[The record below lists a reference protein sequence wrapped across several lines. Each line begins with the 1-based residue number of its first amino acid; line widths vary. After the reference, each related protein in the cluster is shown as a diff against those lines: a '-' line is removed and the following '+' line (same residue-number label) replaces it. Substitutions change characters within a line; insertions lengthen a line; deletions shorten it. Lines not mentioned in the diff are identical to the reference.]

1 MTQRTS
7 NPLPFSSTNQRKI
20 VAEFRAGDITSDAGL
35 LLLREA
41 DRQLGLL
48 DEVNNAIPDPR
59 SPLLV
64 LHPQRTL
71 LAQRIFGIACGY
83 EDLNDHQQLRNDPL
97 WQTAT
102 DHPEPNDDP
111 TLASPPTLCRME
123 NRITRPSLVRLSQVL
138 VEKYISSYAIPPEEI
153 TLDFDGTD
161 DTIHGNQEC
170 GFFNGYYDSYCFLPL
185 YVYSGSQLLVAY
197 LRPANIAGN
206 YHAAAI
212 LKLLVTRLRQAWPNV
227 RITIRGDS
235 AFCRWRLMR
244 WCESNDIRYIFG
256 LGRNSVLERLSSEW
270 VAQAQT
276 AHDLDGQTHRTFGA
290 FSYQAQTWDR
300 SRRVIVKAEHLC
312 GPDGGRANP
321 RYIVTNESGDP
332 RALYED
338 RYCQRGDMENRIK
351 EQQLGLFAD
360 RTSCQS
366 FLANQFRVLL
376 AAFAYVLIEHIR
388 RTALVGTELAAAQV
402 STIRLRLFRVAA
414 LVTVSVRRV
423 LVNFAASFVSRDLFV
438 HVAEVLRRSGP
449 CFNSS

>member
-1 MTQRTS
+1 MTQRTNNS
-7 NPLPFSSTNQRKI
+7 LPFSSTNQRKI

-48 DEVNNAIPDPR
+48 DRVDAAIPDPR
-59 SPLLV
+59 SPLLI

-71 LAQRIFGIACGY
+71 LAQRILGIACGY
-83 EDLNDHQQLRNDPL
+83 EDLNDHQHLRNDPL
-97 WQTAT
+97 WQAAT

-111 TLASPPTLCRME
+111 TLASPPTLCRLE
-123 NRITRPSLVRLSQVL
+123 NRIDRSSLLRLSMVL
-138 VEKYISSYAIPPEEI
+138 VEQFLSSYPIPPEEL

-170 GFFNGYYDSYCFLPL
+170 SFFNGYYDSYCFMPL
-185 YVYSGSQLLVAY
+185 YVYSGSRLLVAY

-206 YHAAAI
+206 HHAAAI
-212 LKLLVTRLRQAWPNV
+212 LKLLVTRLRQAWPSV
-227 RITIRGDS
+227 RITIRGDG

-256 LGRNSVLERLSSEW
+256 LGRNSVLERAASEW
-270 VAQAQT
+270 TAQART
-276 AHDLDGQTHRTFGA
+276 AHDRDGQTHRTFGT
-290 FSYQAQTWDR
+290 FSYAAETWDR

-321 RYIVTNESGDP
+321 RYIVTNLAGEP

-338 RYCQRGDMENRIK
+338 VYCQRGDMENRIK

-360 RTSCQS
+360 RTSCHG

-376 AAFAYVLIEHIR
+376 AAFAYVLIGTRSR
-388 RTALVGTELAAAQV
+388 RCG
-402 STIRLRLFRVAA
+402 
-414 LVTVSVRRV
+414 
-423 LVNFAASFVSRDLFV
+423 
-438 HVAEVLRRSGP
+438 
-449 CFNSS
+449 

>member
-1 MTQRTS
+1 MTQRSSTS
-7 NPLPFSSTNQRKI
+7 LPFTSTSQRKI

-48 DEVNNAIPDPR
+48 DAVNTAIPDPR
-59 SPLLV
+59 SPLLI

-111 TLASPPTLCRME
+111 TLASPPTLCRLE
-123 NRITRPSLVRLSQVL
+123 NRIDRASLIRLSKVL
-138 VEKYISSYAIPPEEI
+138 VESYISSHPIAPEEI

-170 GFFNGYYDSYCFLPL
+170 GFFNGYYDAYCFLPL

-206 YHAAAI
+206 HHAAAI
-212 LKLLVTRLRQAWPNV
+212 VKLLVTRIRQAWPNV

-244 WCESNDIRYIFG
+244 WCESNNIRYIFG
-256 LGRNSVLERLSSEW
+256 LGRNTVLERLSSEW
-270 VAQAQT
+270 RAQAQT
-276 AHDLDGQTHRTFGA
+276 AHDLDGQTHRTFGS
-290 FSYQAQTWDR
+290 FSYGAETWDR

-360 RTSCQS
+360 RTSCHS
-366 FLANQFRVLL
+366 FVANQFRVLL

-388 RTALVGTELAAAQV
+388 RTALVGTELATAQV

-423 LVNFAASFVSRDLFV
+423 LVNLAASFVSRDLFI
-438 HVAEVLRRSGP
+438 HVAELLRRGDPILNTS
-449 CFNSS
+449 